1 MNKFYTNGKCNVQE
15 VYYPL
20 ALLMGCGAVERHL
33 EMAQPTKKK
42 CFRRS
47 LHDDCF
53 CFQLQ
58 RYDSDVTLTSI
69 IDKTPKISVSSI
81 DFDQNGEWIDS
92 NP

>member
-1 MNKFYTNGKCNVQE
+1 MLLKVDHRLTYKKYTA
-15 VYYPL
+15 PL
-20 ALLMGCGAVERHL
+20 PSMGCGAVERHL